1 MIYFEL
7 LLKKLDKVKKILYY
21 FYYMVNNLKEIVLDI
36 LHVSKITKTK
46 NKKIIIIFSVFLT
59 QLIAIA
65 DIGIILFFTTIFSE
79 ISVLPEE
86 LQYFNFLFEV
96 RLLLPVMIALRY
108 LFQYLQSVVIK
119 KLEQQVQMN
128 LKNYILSQVFE
139 NRNFSTADTYY
150 YVNTIST
157 HIAFFYTSIANFLNF
172 LLQTIAFT
180 IYLFIT
186 EPRTITAFFIG
197 ILFLIYPIFF
207 LIKKAREFEHKI
219 YESGQLLSKDVQR
232 VLDNVFL
239 IKLLKK
245 ETDETSRYVKITKR
259 LFDDQMTKH
268 KLTVLN
274 SYLPPFITVFLIS
287 IIALFFNDIFRITLP
302 FMGVTLRMFQSLAN
316 MSNSATHIVN
326 SQVHLD
332 AFYKLE
338 KYKVST
344 LRDNY
349 IIEDDPTNQLLFEV
363 KDVDFSYLNSDIK
376 IFSGLNIKIKKGSH
390 TIITGTNG
398 TGKSTLLGLLAGV
411 FYPSNG
417 SIFARSEKLG
427 FVGPNPLIFSAS
439 LRENIMYG
447 NKILKSDKEILNM
460 IYKFKLFED
469 KGEVNVNMHVDNK
482 SLSSGQMQKIAFM
495 RVLLSDVDVL
505 FLDESTSN
513 LDEETKDLIFNLLI
527 KSKLTIIN
535 STHDIDSFKNYTDHY
550 KIELSRGNRILKKI
564 L

>member
-96 RLLLPVMIALRY
+96 RSLLPVMIAIRY

-186 EPRTITAFFIG
+186 EPKTITAFFIG

-219 YESGQLLSKDVQR
+219 YESGQLLS
-232 VLDNVFL
+232 
-239 IKLLKK
+239 
-245 ETDETSRYVKITKR
+245 
-259 LFDDQMTKH
+259 
-268 KLTVLN
+268 
-274 SYLPPFITVFLIS
+274 
-287 IIALFFNDIFRITLP
+287 
-302 FMGVTLRMFQSLAN
+302 
-316 MSNSATHIVN
+316 
-326 SQVHLD
+326 
-332 AFYKLE
+332 
-338 KYKVST
+338 
-344 LRDNY
+344 
-349 IIEDDPTNQLLFEV
+349 
-363 KDVDFSYLNSDIK
+363 
-376 IFSGLNIKIKKGSH
+376 
-390 TIITGTNG
+390 
-398 TGKSTLLGLLAGV
+398 
-411 FYPSNG
+411 
-417 SIFARSEKLG
+417 
-427 FVGPNPLIFSAS
+427 
-439 LRENIMYG
+439 
-447 NKILKSDKEILNM
+447 
-460 IYKFKLFED
+460 
-469 KGEVNVNMHVDNK
+469 
-482 SLSSGQMQKIAFM
+482 
-495 RVLLSDVDVL
+495 
-505 FLDESTSN
+505 
-513 LDEETKDLIFNLLI
+513 
-527 KSKLTIIN
+527 
-535 STHDIDSFKNYTDHY
+535 
-550 KIELSRGNRILKKI
+550 
-564 L
+564 